1 MQDILLIEDNEEL
14 AELIKDFLLRDGFTV
29 WDVRSGEA
37 ALAYLK
43 EHPVKL
49 LVLDVM
55 LPQMDGFAVCSAVR
69 ENGNIP
75 ILIMS
80 ARARREDKLIGY
92 ELGADDY
99 MEKPV
104 DAEILSA
111 KAKVLMQR
119 VYGREKQ
126 ADMLTSGSMTVNLA
140 SRQLYVE
147 GNLVELNGK
156 EYELLLMFLRNP
168 GKTLRKEYVFGEI
181 WGLDSMSENQTL
193 TVHIKM
199 LRSKIEKDPKNPRRI
214 LTVWGIG
221 YRYEEI

>member
-1 MQDILLIEDNEEL
+1 MQDILLVEDNEEL
-14 AELIKDFLLRDGFTV
+14 AELIKDFLMRDGFTV
-29 WDVRSGEA
+29 WKVGSGEA

-49 LVLDVM
+49 LVLDIM
-55 LPQMDGFAVCSAVR
+55 LPEMDGFAVCKAVR

-75 ILIMS
+75 VLIMS
-80 ARARREDKLIGY
+80 ARAGREDKLIGY

-111 KAKVLMQR
+111 KAKALIQR
-119 VYGREKQ
+119 AYGSKKQ
-126 ADMLTSGSMTVNLA
+126 VDILISGSIQVDLA
-140 SRQLYVE
+140 SHQAYVE
-147 GNLVELNGK
+147 GNKVELNGK
-156 EYELLLMFLRNP
+156 EYELLLLFLRNS
-168 GKTLRKEYVFGEI
+168 GKTLRKEYIFSQI

-199 LRSKIEKDPKNPRRI
+199 LRTKIEENPREPKRI
-214 LTVWGIG
+214 QTVWGIG